1 MLQSCYNDASTAE
14 ASAFKASAR
23 DDPTLAA
30 STRTVYIYASTY
42 AVSTDAVS
50 TDAAST
56 DAASTYAVSAL

>member
-14 ASAFKASAR
+14 ASAFKAR

-30 STRTVYIYASTY
+30 STRAVYIYASTY